1 MASSRVSISA
11 TPWVSGK
18 HQHRQPAKTQKKPN
32 NNGGN
37 QGTEFLPTEKK
48 SIFQIY
54 CNPDAFSTQNR
65 GNIEIFKQDFVLKFT
80 FNNKGHENWGD
91 SWR

>member
-18 HQHRQPAKTQKKPN
+18 HQHKQPAKTQKNPN

-37 QGTEFLPTEKK
+37 QGTEFLPTENNFK
-48 SIFQIY
+48 SIL
-54 CNPDAFSTQNR
+54 
-65 GNIEIFKQDFVLKFT
+65 EIK
-80 FNNKGHENWGD
+80 NKGFFKIYRDPNAKD
-91 SWR
+91 ICKKPRKQSILIF

>member
-18 HQHRQPAKTQKKPN
+18 HQHKQPAKTQKNPN

-37 QGTEFLPTEKK
+37 QGTEFLPTENNFK
-48 SIFQIY
+48 SIL
-54 CNPDAFSTQNR
+54 
-65 GNIEIFKQDFVLKFT
+65 EIKKKDFLKFIVT
-80 FNNKGHENWGD
+80 KMQKIFAKSLG
-91 SWR
+91 SSQF